1 MILLSPVETD
11 PERVRARSN
20 ILVHTLA
27 PALIERLELDEDI
40 VHAVV
45 KTIDKHEQGTASGS
59 WSWNNSI

>member
-11 PERVRARSN
+11 PERVRARNN

-27 PALIERLELDEDI
+27 PDLGRGEDI

-45 KTIDKHEQGTASGS
+45 KTIDKHEQGTGSGS
-59 WSWNNSI
+59 CSWNNSI